1 MPSDRIDDLLTSDF
15 DALTQSLERDRFAE
29 RLLFRLNARR
39 RARLGCVLFA
49 CGLGAAF
56 AASQFSSVVAALSDA
71 FGAAAPQMT
80 AAGFSP
86 HLLAALMLSGAL
98 VATAFVLRQDF

>member
-1 MPSDRIDDLLTSDF
+1 MPSDNVEDLLKSDF
-15 DALTQSLERDRFAE
+15 DALTQALDRDRFAE
-29 RLLFRLNARR
+29 RLLFRLSARR
-39 RARLGCVLFA
+39 RARLGCVALA

-56 AASQFSSVVAALSDA
+56 AASQFSSVVAALSGA
-71 FGAAAPQMT
+71 FAAGTPQMA

-86 HLLAALMLSGAL
+86 QLLAALMLSGAL

>member
-1 MPSDRIDDLLTSDF
+1 MPSDRIEDLLTSDF
-15 DALTQSLERDRFAE
+15 DALTQALERDRFAE
-29 RLLFRLNARR
+29 RLLFRLSARR
-39 RARLGCVLFA
+39 RARFGCIALA

-56 AASQFSSVVAALSDA
+56 AASQFSGVVAALSNT

-86 HLLAALMLSGAL
+86 QLLAALMVSGAL